1 MKDAKLAIEQ
11 GNLMVLNS
19 EQKKSVTMRKAALS
33 YLPNGELLDGA
44 QVQFKNNLMD
54 ATLGIIFL
62 KKQSISQTRLSV
74 LMRFMALQVQRT
86 LLLSPD
92 LSSRSRR

>member
-62 KKQSISQTRLSV
+62 KKQSISQTRLPSFFSPSV
-74 LMRFMALQVQRT
+74 CISAEYTIQV
-86 LLLSPD
+86 
-92 LSSRSRR
+92 

>member
-1 MKDAKLAIEQ
+1 MRSSTVFLQRMKDAKLAIEQ

-44 QVQFKNNLMD
+44 QVQFKNNLVD

-62 KKQSISQTRLSV
+62 KKQSISQTRS
-74 LMRFMALQVQRT
+74 
-86 LLLSPD
+86 
-92 LSSRSRR
+92 